1 MRKILVAS
9 TLLLLNTVG
18 FSQAKKPEL
27 MVMPAKSWCN
37 TNNTLHEFDN
47 EGTTEVYC
55 DYDSALLN
63 TDLKNVIS
71 KINILMA
78 ERGFPLLDLSAQMH
92 GIKNEGVENSL
103 TESKS
108 GSGVAENM
116 LDVVLQRAKAD
127 IILEIDWQI
136 NTMGPKKS
144 ITYNLRGLD
153 SYTYK
158 QIAGAQG
165 TGTASFSA
173 EIPVLLEE
181 AVLEHMD
188 SFTNQLQ
195 NHFDDLFTNGRE
207 IAVNIHVFDNG
218 DGIDLDT
225 EFNGEEL
232 KYSIEDWMEINAV
245 KGRFNLA
252 TATETRMKFTGVRIP
267 LFNEN
272 GRAMDARAFGRQL
285 DKFLKSKPYA
295 LKTKLVTKGLGVV
308 DIYIGNE

>member
-1 MRKILVAS
+1 MRKILLVS
-9 TLLLLNTVG
+9 TLLLASVVVFG
-18 FSQAKKPEL
+18 QAKKPEL
-27 MVMPAKSWCN
+27 MIIPAKSWCN
-37 TNNTLHEFDN
+37 TNKAMQQFDN
-47 EGTTEVYC
+47 EETIEVFC
-55 DYDSALLN
+55 DYDVALLN

-78 ERGFPLLDLSAQMH
+78 DRGFPLIDLSAQMQ
-92 GIKNEGVENSL
+92 GIKNEQVENSL
-103 TESKS
+103 VESKS
-108 GSGVAENM
+108 GSGLAESM
-116 LDVVLQRAKAD
+116 LDVVLKRAKAD
-127 IILEIDWQI
+127 IILEIDWQV

-144 ITYNLRGLD
+144 ITYNLRALD

-165 TGTASFSA
+165 TGSSSFSA

-195 NHFDDLFTNGRE
+195 NHFDDLFANGRE

-218 DGIDLDT
+218 DGVDLDT
-225 EFNGEEL
+225 EYNGEEL
-232 KYSIEDWMEINAV
+232 KYSIEDWMENNAV
-245 KGRFNLA
+245 KGKFNVA
-252 TATETRMKFTGVRIP
+252 TATETRMQLTSVRIP

-285 DKFLKSKPYA
+285 DKFLKSKPYS
-295 LKTKLVTKGLGVV
+295 LKTKLITKGLGVV

>member
-1 MRKILVAS
+1 MRKILLVS
-9 TLLLLNTVG
+9 TLLLASVVVFG
-18 FSQAKKPEL
+18 QAKKPEL
-27 MVMPAKSWCN
+27 MIIPAKSWCN
-37 TNNTLHEFDN
+37 TNKAMQQFDN
-47 EGTTEVYC
+47 EGTIEVFC
-55 DYDSALLN
+55 DYDVALLN

-78 ERGFPLLDLSAQMH
+78 DRGFPLIDLSAQMQ
-92 GIKNEGVENSL
+92 GIKNEQVENSL
-103 TESKS
+103 VESKS
-108 GSGVAENM
+108 GSGLAESM
-116 LDVVLQRAKAD
+116 LDVVLKRAKAD
-127 IILEIDWQI
+127 IILEIDWQV

-144 ITYNLRGLD
+144 ITYNLRALD

-165 TGTASFSA
+165 TGSSSFSA

-195 NHFDDLFTNGRE
+195 NHFDDLFANGRE

-218 DGIDLDT
+218 DGVDLDT
-225 EFNGEEL
+225 EYNGEEL
-232 KYSIEDWMEINAV
+232 KYSIEDWMENNAV
-245 KGRFNLA
+245 KGKFNVA
-252 TATETRMKFTGVRIP
+252 TATETRMQLTSVRIP

-285 DKFLKSKPYA
+285 DKFLKSKPYS
-295 LKTKLVTKGLGVV
+295 LKTKLITKGLGVV